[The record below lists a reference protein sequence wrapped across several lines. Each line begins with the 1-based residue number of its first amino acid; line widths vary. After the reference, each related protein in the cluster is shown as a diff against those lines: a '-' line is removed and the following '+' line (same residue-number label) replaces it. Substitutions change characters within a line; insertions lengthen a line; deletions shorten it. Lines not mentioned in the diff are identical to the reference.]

1 MKCYKCGNDIEDN
14 LECPFCGYI
23 NKEGTRKIL
32 ELMIIKLII
41 LIMKKRMKDMKM
53 IKLAIK

>member
-23 NKEGTRKIL
+23 NKEETKKNIRANDSFSLLCIRK
-32 ELMIIKLII
+32 
-41 LIMKKRMKDMKM
+41 
-53 IKLAIK
+53 AIFPIH

>member
-23 NKEGTRKIL
+23 NKEETRKNIRANDNKINYSYMNDFIKAI
-32 ELMIIKLII
+32 ELY
-41 LIMKKRMKDMKM
+41 
-53 IKLAIK
+53 